1 MNGHEYPLT
10 RRVRWALFCANAP
23 LGTPRS
29 GRPSSQR
36 YAVSWCCRSDGP
48 LVSRPAL
55 SAFHWRKRQCGPTG
69 RLGSKDGDAECRSRF
84 AGDPDPLTVSL
95 TIRTE
100 YGGTQG
106 YTCRTGC
113 RQLQSFVLFCFT
125 SLFPPS
131 SFPQSHRALE
141 TPDTPHRTPQAT
153 DDNGQVASAGLW
165 GTWGRSSPFLRFLH
179 CRLQRSLSRVRQ
191 SRPPGKRRYAG
202 ASPVPGHSSLAVN
215 QGMRPSN

>member
-1 MNGHEYPLT
+1 MLQGFLTVLPKVKIRVACPYSASKHVKKPRTSLSGRHEMREAGRDAALRCHALAWCLSRPKGYLPYVGLAALLALGSAEPLIQGSKDPHVGHDGVVNRYKKMNGHEYPLT

-84 AGDPDPLTVSL
+84 AGDPDPLTVPV

-106 YTCRTGC
+106 
-113 RQLQSFVLFCFT
+113 
-125 SLFPPS
+125 
-131 SFPQSHRALE
+131 
-141 TPDTPHRTPQAT
+141 
-153 DDNGQVASAGLW
+153 
-165 GTWGRSSPFLRFLH
+165 
-179 CRLQRSLSRVRQ
+179 
-191 SRPPGKRRYAG
+191 
-202 ASPVPGHSSLAVN
+202 
-215 QGMRPSN
+215 